1 MLSKDTVTAHIKEFR
16 INSGID
22 RTDEN
27 LSMLIHLINNLS
39 LDRDSAIDQS
49 SNQSGDF
56 GIDGWFLSKDN
67 NELIIYQSKLSE
79 SKQLALKGLH
89 DLLNG
94 LSWLEPIF
102 INGETD
108 KPPDNPALYNLFM
121 ELAKSRKTINQISF
135 VLLTLF
141 NSNELEDLKE
151 VDEFYKELEK
161 SNLFNYLKQAGGS
174 SSLRFEQYCLVKG
187 PKKARK
193 KYSIKT
199 LKDSTIMLRDNA
211 HLDLAYIPLYELV
224 ELYRQRGDV
233 LFDKNIRMSI
243 LHSKEAKQRLVNP
256 MEATFDAI
264 IKKEVDPNIFP
275 FYHVGITLSALKKH
289 EEENDIMNLESPS
302 VINGAQT
309 ITIAHQFYKKLQAQN
324 KPELIDIFKQIK
336 VIVKIV
342 TGTSDDELKEITN
355 SNNRQNPI
363 ENWQLFS
370 NDSIHVA
377 IEFALKDYGIFY
389 ERQKGKFEATMKIS
403 DIAKNYYS
411 TNNTYITITNLGQ
424 IIAVSANKLQW
435 AAKPSDIFLNKQNH
449 DSIFSDSIPNYP
461 RDIILLHNLY
471 KAMKRS
477 LSNYKKMPSHL
488 NDSTQYVFTKQILN
502 AHVFHVTMLYY
513 YQVRQKDSIR
523 REYSNKLLKI
533 ANPTL
538 VSDIENFYTK
548 NLTKVRTWYI
558 GESNNLTEDVSHKKL
573 DGYFSQ
579 LLIELGVDI
588 NGLIPFSAKTIQW
601 ET

>member
-1 MLSKDTVTAHIKEFR
+1 MILKDTVIEQIKEFR
-16 INSGID
+16 INSGIE
-22 RTDEN
+22 RSDEN
-27 LSMLIHLINNLS
+27 LSMILHLVNNLS
-39 LDRDSAIDQS
+39 LDKDSAIDQS
-49 SNQSGDF
+49 SNQSSDF

-67 NELIIYQSKLSE
+67 NELMIYQSKLSE

-94 LSWLEPIF
+94 LSWLEPVF
-102 INGETD
+102 INGMVN
-108 KPPDNPALYNLFM
+108 KPPDNPALYNLYI
-121 ELAKSRKTINQISF
+121 ELSKSRRIINQISF
-135 VLLTLF
+135 VLLTLY
-141 NSNELEDLKE
+141 NSNELEDSPE
-151 VDEFYKELEK
+151 VDEFNSDLEK
-161 SNLFNYLKQAGGS
+161 SGLYKHLRQLGGS

-193 KYSIKT
+193 KYSIKK
-199 LKDSTIMLRDNA
+199 LKDSTITLRDNA

-275 FYHVGITLSALKKH
+275 FYHVGITLSALRKH

-302 VINGAQT
+302 IINGAQT
-309 ITIAHQFYKKLQAQN
+309 ITIANQYYKKLQAQN
-324 KPELIDIFKQIK
+324 QPELIDIFRQIK

-370 NDSIHVA
+370 NDSIHVS
-377 IEFALKDYGIFY
+377 IELVLKERGIFY
-389 ERQKGKFEATMKIS
+389 ERQRGKFEAIMKIG
-403 DIAKNYYS
+403 DFAKYYYN
-411 TNNTYITITNLGQ
+411 TNNTYITIAGLGQ
-424 IIAVSANKLQW
+424 IIAVSTNKLQW
-435 AAKPSDIFLNKQNH
+435 AAKHSDIFLNKQNH
-449 DSIFSDSIPNYP
+449 DSIFIDSVPNYP
-461 RDIILLHNLY
+461 RDIIFLHNLF
-471 KAMKRS
+471 KAMRRS
-477 LSNYKKMPSHL
+477 LTNYKNMPSHL
-488 NDSTQYVFTKQILN
+488 NDSTQYVFTKQMVN
-502 AHVFHVTMLYY
+502 MHVYHMTMLFY

-523 REYSNKLLKI
+523 KDYSTKLLKI

-538 VSDIENFYTK
+538 VSDIENFFTK
-548 NLTKVRTWYI
+548 NLTKVRIWYVE
-558 GESNNLTEDVSHKKL
+558 ESNNLSDDVSHKKL
-573 DGYFSQ
+573 DSYFSQ
-579 LLIELGVDI
+579 LLIEIGIDM

-601 ET
+601 DE